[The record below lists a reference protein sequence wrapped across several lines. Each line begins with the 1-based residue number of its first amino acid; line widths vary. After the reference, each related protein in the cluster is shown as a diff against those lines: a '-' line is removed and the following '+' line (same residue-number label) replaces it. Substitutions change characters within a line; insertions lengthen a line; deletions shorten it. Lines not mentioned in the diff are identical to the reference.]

1 MKIINYFIVV
11 VLSIFTF
18 TKSMA
23 GENYPVVFT
32 CKTPKH
38 LIIIDMKS
46 TNSYRYRAWNTPRN
60 TILTPDVE
68 VVNGLMT
75 HEGTGVCGSNY
86 YSFKTRNVEY
96 ILDDSVKCTEEI
108 PPKDAIG
115 NLYVLID
122 GQEKNHFYCFH

>member
-38 LIIIDMKS
+38 LIIID
-46 TNSYRYRAWNTPRN
+46 T
-60 TILTPDVE
+60 
-68 VVNGLMT
+68 GHGT
-75 HEGTGVCGSNY
+75 HLET
-86 YSFKTRNVEY
+86 
-96 ILDDSVKCTEEI
+96 L
-108 PPKDAIG
+108 A
-115 NLYVLID
+115 
-122 GQEKNHFYCFH
+122 